1 MRTSFFR
8 SNLEAFENAK
18 KYIPGGVSSPV
29 RSFYQVGGVPIF
41 VSKAKGS
48 RIHDIEGKTY
58 IDYIMSWGALILGHS
73 YKKVINNVKK
83 YIHRG
88 TSYGLPTE
96 LEYALAKT
104 ISEHIPSVEMVRFV
118 SSGTEACMSA
128 VRLARGFTGRKKVI
142 KFEGCYHGHADYFLV
157 SAGSGVANIPTS
169 TSKGVPT
176 SLIEDTIILPFNDE
190 EAFLKTI
197 NKEKDIACVIVE
209 PIPANMGVMIPKD
222 GYLKL
227 IRDVCSDRGIVLIFD
242 EVINGFRF
250 GVCGVQDL
258 LGIKPDLTCLGKIV
272 GGGFPLA
279 CFGGRRDIMS
289 LLAPVGD
296 VYQAG
301 TLSGNPVAV
310 IAGLT
315 TLSILKTMDYTYLEK
330 IANTL
335 VQAVK
340 DISRRINTGK
350 IKLVVNQF
358 KSLFSIFFSEK
369 EEVRNF
375 TDAKSSSKELYS
387 KLFHN
392 LLKRGIL
399 IPPSI
404 FEGWFV
410 SFAHTQR
417 DIELT
422 ASALQSAI
430 KEIFD

>member
-1 MRTSFFR
+1 MKNNFFR
-8 SNLEAFENAK
+8 SNLEAFENSK
-18 KYIPGGVSSPV
+18 EYIPGGVSSPV
-29 RSFYQVGGVPIF
+29 RSFYQVGGIPIF

-48 RIHDIEGKTY
+48 KIHDIEGKTY

-73 YKKVINNVKK
+73 YRKVINTVKK

-96 LEYALAKT
+96 VEYALAKT
-104 ISEHIPSVEMVRFV
+104 ISELIPSVDMVRFV

-128 VRLARGFTGRKKVI
+128 VRLARGFTGKSKII

-169 TSKGVPT
+169 TSKGVPS
-176 SLIEDTIILPFNDE
+176 SLIQDSIILPFNDE
-190 EAFLKTI
+190 DAFLKTI
-197 NKEKDIACVIVE
+197 DKEKDIACVIIE
-209 PIPANMGVMIPKD
+209 PIPANMGVVIPKD
-222 GYLKL
+222 GFLKL
-227 IRDVCSDRGIVLIFD
+227 IRDVCSNRGIILIFD
-242 EVINGFRF
+242 EVITGFRF
-250 GVCGVQDL
+250 GVCGVQEL

-289 LLAPVGD
+289 LLAPLGD

-301 TLSGNPVAV
+301 TLSGNPIAV

-315 TLSILKTMDYTYLEK
+315 TLSILKTMDYSYLEK
-330 IANTL
+330 IANML

-340 DISRRINTGK
+340 DISRSINTGK

-369 EEVRNF
+369 DHIRNF
-375 TDAKSSSKELYS
+375 TDVKSSSKELYS

-399 IPPSI
+399 IPPSL

-410 SFAHTQR
+410 SFAHTQK

-422 ASALQSAI
+422 ISALHSAI
-430 KEIFD
+430 KETFE

>member
-1 MRTSFFR
+1 MKNNFFR
-8 SNLEAFENAK
+8 SNLEAFENSK

-29 RSFYQVGGVPIF
+29 RSFYQVGGIPIF
-41 VSKAKGS
+41 VSKARGS
-48 RIHDIEGKTY
+48 KIHDIEGKTY

-73 YKKVINNVKK
+73 YRKVINAVKK
-83 YIHRG
+83 YIQRG

-96 LEYALAKT
+96 VEYALAKT
-104 ISEHIPSVEMVRFV
+104 ISELIPSVDMVRFV

-128 VRLARGFTGRKKVI
+128 VRLARGFTGKSKVI

-169 TSKGVPT
+169 TSKGVPG
-176 SLIEDTIILPFNDE
+176 SLIQDTIILPFNDE
-190 EAFLKTI
+190 EAFLKTVD
-197 NKEKDIACVIVE
+197 KEKDIACVIIE
-209 PIPANMGVMIPKD
+209 PIPANMGVVIPKD
-222 GYLKL
+222 GFLKL
-227 IRDVCSDRGIVLIFD
+227 IRDICSDRGIILIFD
-242 EVINGFRF
+242 EVITGFRF
-250 GVCGVQDL
+250 GACGVQDL

-289 LLAPVGD
+289 LLAPLGD

-301 TLSGNPVAV
+301 TLSGNPIAV

-315 TLSILKTMDYTYLEK
+315 TLSILKTMDYSYLEK
-330 IANTL
+330 IANML

-340 DISRRINTGK
+340 DISRSINTGK

-369 EEVRNF
+369 DHIRNF

-387 KLFHN
+387 RLFHN

-399 IPPSI
+399 IPPSL

-410 SFAHTQR
+410 SFAHTQK

-422 ASALQSAI
+422 ISALHSAI
-430 KEIFD
+430 KETFE